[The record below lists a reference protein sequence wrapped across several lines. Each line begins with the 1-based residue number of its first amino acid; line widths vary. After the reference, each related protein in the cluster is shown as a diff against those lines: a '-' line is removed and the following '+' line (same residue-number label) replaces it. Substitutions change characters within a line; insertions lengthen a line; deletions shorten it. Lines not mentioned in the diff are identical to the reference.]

1 MDFVERMRRN
11 IRLRTR
17 RIFKMPAARGHPR
30 ALRSLENC
38 MEKRSCWRLPG
49 RVRRRRGSICSIRN
63 SRFRRS
69 GLFFLL
75 GARALELHCA
85 RAQGFGNIFVA
96 GEAFEVLGV

>member
-1 MDFVERMRRN
+1 MDSVERMRRN

-17 RIFKMPAARGHPR
+17 RIFKMPADRERPLAS
-30 ALRSLENC
+30 RSLENC
-38 MEKRSCWRLPG
+38 MEKRSCWRSRG
-49 RVRRRRGSICSIRN
+49 RIRKRRGSICSIRN
-63 SRFRRS
+63 SRFRGS

-85 RAQGFGNIFVA
+85 GAQGFGNIFVA